1 MSRPDVYRS
10 ANAILRL
17 AADGRIILSHKP
29 PGYHAGRESRIAS
42 GLAEQIDR
50 MTIVG
55 AKQDEL
61 QANGTDQESDVEDD
75 EEDVLAAENNPF
87 DILEGL
93 VNHR

>member
-1 MSRPDVYRS
+1 
-10 ANAILRL
+10 
-17 AADGRIILSHKP
+17 
-29 PGYHAGRESRIAS
+29 
-42 GLAEQIDR
+42 